1 MTEPLSPLTPADCD
15 LRSFGFMPLDV
26 ARLRD
31 SDLAALE
38 SPEACW
44 AAVLLWGA
52 SWHQV
57 PAASLPD
64 DDRVLANLAGYGRV
78 VRDWCKVKA
87 GALRGWVKCS
97 DGRLYHPVVAE
108 KANQAWAG
116 KLQQI
121 YMTECARIKKHCQR
135 HKLELGVPEFDVWVS
150 LGCPS
155 GNPLP
160 APRDNAAK
168 SDDCPSG
175 QMQLVPRDKD
185 AMSRQCPSGNAF
197 QQRGRGT
204 GIYINNS
211 DNSSE
216 SPPAQDSESVD
227 FAASDGFAEGYSGA
241 ENLDPAAPVSM
252 AIGWEP
258 LPDLAARLV
267 IAGIPGHLDTAG
279 SRAEFVSYWLGQP
292 ARASPTDWTH
302 KYFQKLQRIKTEGS
316 HHVRPQTQSANASRK
331 RPRQSVSDRIRTA
344 NGLDQPTNGGGVII
358 DAAAE

>member
-1 MTEPLSPLTPADCD
+1 MTELPAPLVPIDCD

-52 SWHQV
+52 SWHQL

-78 VRDWCKVKA
+78 VRDWLKIKA

-116 KLQQI
+116 KLQQS

-135 HKLELGVPEFDVWVS
+135 HKMDLGVPEFDVWVS

-160 APRDNAAK
+160 VPRDNT
-168 SDDCPSG
+168 SHSQHCPSG

-185 AMSRQCPSGNAF
+185 AMSRQCPSGNAL
-197 QQRGRGT
+197 QERGRGT
-204 GIYINNS
+204 GIYNNNS
-211 DNSSE
+211 TNSSD
-216 SPPAQDSESVD
+216 PPPVRDSEFVE
-227 FAASDGFAEGYSGA
+227 FAEPDGFAEGYSGD
-241 ENLDPAAPVSM
+241 ENHDSAAPVGM

-267 IAGIPGHLDTAG
+267 IAGIPLHLDTPA
-279 SRAEFVSYWLGQP
+279 SRAEFVSYWLGRP
-292 ARASPTDWTH
+292 ARASPADWTH
-302 KYFQKLQRIKTEGS
+302 KYFQNLQRIKTEGN
-316 HHVRPQTQSANASRK
+316 HHARPQAQPANTR
-331 RPRQSVSDRIRTA
+331 RGTPRQSVSDRVRAA
-344 NGLDQPTNGGGVII
+344 NGFDQPSSGTGVII
-358 DAAAE
+358 DATAE